1 VALLKLFLTS
11 KFPINE
17 DLLKKLCDPCFDETQ
32 QFNPDGKAKGL
43 GAEIYEKN
51 GIQEQ
56 KFNTKYNKDYN

>member
-32 QFNPDGKAKGL
+32 QFHPDGKAKGL
-43 GAEIYEKN
+43 GADIFEKN
-51 GIQEQ
+51 GILE
-56 KFNTKYNKDYN
+56 